1 VSAKPCRR
9 ENPRRIAAIDAAE
22 RAVAAI
28 AYQAGMKAH
37 DSNISTSSADS
48 MVIHR
53 RSEVMT
59 SLHKGSPGCNDSTRV
74 DL

>member
-1 VSAKPCRR
+1 
-9 ENPRRIAAIDAAE
+9 
-22 RAVAAI
+22 
-28 AYQAGMKAH
+28 MKAH

-59 SLHKGSPGCNDSTRV
+59 SLHKGSPGCNDSIRV